1 MTMPRIAGETDTGQH
16 VPCALATLALVVLLL
31 YPVAAG
37 VLLLTSDGWAVNRA
51 NVRVWIL
58 VTDLV
63 GMRGRIS
70 PEQFAALANVA
81 LFVPFF
87 AALAV
92 LRPSW
97 WWVVLGAAASTAV
110 ELYQGSL
117 GSRIQDPGDIL
128 ANTLGAA
135 IGVAL
140 GMLLRRVALRRAAA
154 RRPGRE
160 PSGLSA
166 AAGVPDAPTTI
177 ADAPPTQPPGG
188 PAGGPD
194 DHE

>member
-1 MTMPRIAGETDTGQH
+1 MPRPAGDRAPATPLPRT
-16 VPCALATLALVVLLL
+16 VTAAALAVLLL

-63 GMRGRIS
+63 GMRERIS

-97 WWVVLGAAASTAV
+97 WWVLLGAAASTAV

-135 IGVAL
+135 LGVAL
-140 GMLLRRVALRRAAA
+140 GMLLRRRVLRRAGA

-160 PSGLSA
+160 PSRLSA
-166 AAGVPDAPTTI
+166 AAGAPGAPTTPDAPPAHS
-177 ADAPPTQPPGG
+177 ADG
-188 PAGGPD
+188 PDGGPD
-194 DHE
+194 DRD